1 MRVVDVG
8 KKMMFIFLS
17 VLFLV
22 SCGSDDAEIVK
33 SGSGLSEEE
42 KNYTKELIL
51 QKFKEL
57 GLNPDEVSFT
67 DDINPSECIIL
78 KSLDDL
84 EKIFPR
90 DTILNEEELLPVLD
104 TVQGNTTTIKYGR
117 DWDWV
122 DYCYYSGQFPVR
134 GAANLTMH
142 LSFNYDRNL
151 LDTGQFDAITNVFT
165 DVTGVTFGRSYS
177 QSYYYFDANRGA
189 PYELTVEGILS
200 YYIGFK
206 GIGTYCRKPLIT
218 KGRFSPPLGKYGGA
232 PSYAFFAARLK
243 IME

>member
-8 KKMMFIFLS
+8 KKMMFTFLS
-17 VLFLV
+17 ALFLV

-57 GLNPDEVSFT
+57 GLNPDNVSFT
-67 DDINPSECIIL
+67 DDINPNECIIL

-134 GAANLTMH
+134 GALYMNMN
-142 LSFNYDRNL
+142 LSFNYSRSL
-151 LDTGQFDAITNVFT
+151 LDAGQLDAITNVFT
-165 DVTGVTFGRSYS
+165 DITGFTLGVSYN
-177 QSYYYFDANRGA
+177 QSFFYFNADRGA
-189 PYELTVEGILS
+189 PYDLTVEGILN
-200 YYIGFK
+200 YNLFFEGA
-206 GIGTYCRKPLIT
+206 GTVYRRRMIT
-218 KGRFSPPLGKYGGA
+218 KGRFSPSLSKYGGHT
-232 PSYAFFAARLK
+232 SFAFFTTYLK
-243 IME
+243 DIE